1 MTRFLAV
8 ARRFFL
14 GGVVSLLLS
23 LFVLGV
29 SGKAMLNWAMSPNN
43 AAGIFSIFFLVSP
56 IVYLILV
63 VISVI
68 YIRKNGQFAAFHQ
81 TQSPITSF
89 FRCLGSDLASPF
101 KCIGN
106 FFAALFNKNAMGR
119 GIMIRRFIGMVFLIL
134 FCLAGMGSLLP

>member
-8 ARRFFL
+8 ARRLFL

-23 LFVLGV
+23 IFVLGIR
-29 SGKAMLNWAMSPNN
+29 GKTMLDGAMAHNSI
-43 AAGIFSIFFLVSP
+43 AGFFSIFFLVAP
-56 IVYLILV
+56 IIYLILV
-63 VISVI
+63 LISTA
-68 YIRKNGQFAAFHQ
+68 YIRKHGQFAAVHQ
-81 TQSPITSF
+81 QQSPVTSF

-119 GIMIRRFIGMVFLIL
+119 GIMIRRFIGMVILIL
-134 FCLAGMGSLLP
+134 VCLVGMGSLLQ